1 MFNRTTQKGER
12 KMRKTPK
19 EMLDEEEEKL
29 RKMFN
34 PGYTVSN
41 VEQSAYTAVAMIRVL
56 KKLERKKEK

>member
-1 MFNRTTQKGER
+1 
-12 KMRKTPK
+12 MRKTPK

-34 PGYTVSN
+34 PGYTISN

-56 KKLERKKEK
+56 KKLERKKEERR